1 MEEMKDKINSK
12 FFEIGA
18 LIFLKNKGFI
28 NEQEF
33 IKIKREIEK
42 EYFIEVRLDFVNY
55 D

>member
-33 IKIKREIEK
+33 IKIKRVF
-42 EYFIEVRLDFVNY
+42 YRGTVRLC
-55 D
+55 